1 MQALLRSLT
10 SRPRLLAEVLAASL
24 LINILGL
31 ASTAFVML
39 VLGRYVPYGIDATL
53 VTLSLGITLALVLE
67 FGFRET
73 RRRLAAQALAPAAL
87 ERGTAGFAA
96 LTGIRAAVFDR
107 LPAAARADIMRAV
120 DSVERSHTAPTLT
133 ALLDVPFSAL
143 TLLALLLINPA
154 LALIAGVGM
163 ALSVTVTLAGERWLH
178 ARMANVQAAEQRG
191 QHLVATALRA
201 SDSVRA
207 FNAGFWLHR
216 RWSQAQA
223 ELDALRGDSIAVQGL
238 ISSATQFLTGA
249 QGVAIIAYGAI
260 LCVEGTLSTAQLI
273 GANILAARALAPL
286 NRLAQLIEPLARA
299 QWALRH
305 LAEIARLPREQLTGS
320 ALRAL
325 EGRLELSDVAFAY
338 AGAVTPLAEHLSLSL
353 PAGGIMLVAG
363 PTGSGKTTFAR
374 LLLGLAEPLRG
385 RILIDGLDLR
395 QVSLEWWRRQ
405 VCYLPQEPDFI
416 DGTIA
421 DTLRLNHPDLDDSA
435 LYRAI
440 AQAGLK
446 SWLDTTAQGLDTMV
460 EDGGKRLPPGLRR
473 RLGLARALA
482 GGGKVCVFDEPTE
495 GLDDEGRAAVY
506 ATLRQLAAD
515 GRTLIL
521 CGNDP
526 ALAQGAGMLLDL
538 GHKPVPRVVMAKEA
552 PDHA

>member
-10 SRPRLLAEVLAASL
+10 SRPRLLAELLAASL

-53 VTLSLGITLALVLE
+53 VTLSLGVTLALVLE
-67 FGFRET
+67 FGFREA

-87 ERGTAGFAA
+87 ERGNAGFAA
-96 LTGIRAAVFDR
+96 LAGIRAAVFDR

-120 DSVERSHTAPTLT
+120 DSVERSHTSPTLT
-133 ALLDVPFSAL
+133 TLLDVPFSAL
-143 TLLALLLINPA
+143 TLLALLLISPA

-163 ALSVTVTLAGERWLH
+163 ALSVTVTLAGERWLRT
-178 ARMANVQAAEQRG
+178 RMANVQAAEQRG
-191 QHLVATALRA
+191 QHLVATVLRA
-201 SDSVRA
+201 SDAVRA
-207 FNAGFWLHR
+207 FNAGAWLHR

-223 ELDALRGDSIAVQGL
+223 DLAALRGDSAALQGL

-299 QWALRH
+299 QWALRQ
-305 LAEIARLPREQLTGS
+305 LAEIARLPREQLAGN
-320 ALRAL
+320 ALRTL
-325 EGRLELSDVAFAY
+325 EGRLELSDIAFAY
-338 AGAVTPLAEHLSLSL
+338 AGAVTPLAEHLSLSV

-363 PTGSGKTTFAR
+363 PTGAGKTTFAR

-385 RILIDGLDLR
+385 RILIDGMDMR
-395 QVSLEWWRRQ
+395 QMSLEWWRRQ

-421 DTLRLNHPDLDDSA
+421 DNLCLNHPDLDDSA
-435 LYRAI
+435 LYQAI

-482 GGGKVCVFDEPTE
+482 GNGKVCVFDEPTE

-506 ATLRQLAAD
+506 TALRQLAAE

-526 ALAQGAGMLLDL
+526 ALAQGSGMLLDL
-538 GHKPVPRVVMAKEA
+538 GCKPVPRVVTAKEA
-552 PDHA
+552 PGHA

>member
-1 MQALLRSLT
+1 
-10 SRPRLLAEVLAASL
+10 
-24 LINILGL
+24 
-31 ASTAFVML
+31 ML
-39 VLGRYVPYGIDATL
+39 VLISP
-53 VTLSLGITLALVLE
+53 
-67 FGFRET
+67 
-73 RRRLAAQALAPAAL
+73 P
-87 ERGTAGFAA
+87 
-96 LTGIRAAVFDR
+96 
-107 LPAAARADIMRAV
+107 
-120 DSVERSHTAPTLT
+120 
-133 ALLDVPFSAL
+133 
-143 TLLALLLINPA
+143 
-154 LALIAGVGM
+154 LALIAVFGM
-163 ALSVTVTLAGERWLH
+163 ASSVAVTLAGERWLR
-178 ARMANVQAAEQRG
+178 ARMARVQAAEQRG
-191 QHLVATALRA
+191 QHLVATVLRA
-201 SDSVRA
+201 SDAVRA
-207 FNAGFWLHR
+207 FNAGDWLHR

-223 ELDALRGDSIAVQGL
+223 DSAALRGDSAAVQGL

-249 QGVAIIAYGAI
+249 QGVAIIAYGAV

-299 QWALRH
+299 QWALRQ
-305 LAEIARLPREQLTGS
+305 LAEIARLPREQLGGN

-325 EGRLELSDVAFAY
+325 EGRLELSDIAFAY

-363 PTGSGKTTFAR
+363 PTGAGKTTFAR

-385 RILIDGLDLR
+385 RILVDGLDMR
-395 QVSLEWWRRQ
+395 QISLEWWRRQ

-416 DGTIA
+416 DSTIA
-421 DTLRLNHPDLDDSA
+421 DNLRLNHPDLDDAA

-446 SWLDTTAQGLDTMV
+446 SWLDTTAQGLETMV

-506 ATLRQLAAD
+506 TVLRQLAAE

-526 ALAQGAGMLLDL
+526 ALAQGSGMLLDL
-538 GHKPVPRVVMAKEA
+538 GHKPVPRVVVAAAKEA
-552 PDHA
+552 MDHA